1 MEYCQVDQHTHFGSH
16 EEDKKKGAEGRF
28 EEIITE
34 NFPNLM
40 KNMNIN
46 NQEAKQILESNKL
59 KDIHIE
65 TYYNQNHKRQR
76 ENLESIKSEANCH
89 IQVFLDKIISRFLIR
104 NFGNQ
109 KRLC

>member
-46 NQEAKQILESNKL
+46 NQEAKQILE
-59 KDIHIE
+59 
-65 TYYNQNHKRQR
+65 
-76 ENLESIKSEANCH
+76 
-89 IQVFLDKIISRFLIR
+89 
-104 NFGNQ
+104 
-109 KRLC
+109 

>member
-1 MEYCQVDQHTHFGSH
+1 MEHCQVDQHTHFGSH

-46 NQEAKQILESNKL
+46 NQEAKQILE
-59 KDIHIE
+59 
-65 TYYNQNHKRQR
+65 
-76 ENLESIKSEANCH
+76 
-89 IQVFLDKIISRFLIR
+89 
-104 NFGNQ
+104 
-109 KRLC
+109 